1 MTWHIVGTIHTHDND
16 GEEQHT
22 RHTHARPHLIVF
34 IASDLRVK
42 QEALQQIGNSSITSS
57 SFYMLNT
64 YIINNNTRIRG
75 RAVGNLAG
83 R

>member
-1 MTWHIVGTIHTHDND
+1 MLY
-16 GEEQHT
+16 
-22 RHTHARPHLIVF
+22 PHLIGL
-34 IASDLRVK
+34 IASDLRVTP
-42 QEALQQIGNSSITSS
+42 EAVQQIGNSSITSS